1 MDGPSPKGSPWYCQA
16 ILLWFLILSPSFPP
30 GWLFHIFP
38 LLLPRPPSY
47 PHFQLMPLRPFLT
60 EKIASDCIKWMS
72 TNSPATSTKLLK
84 SELCSHLTVYGFA
97 VLFQSQS
104 LHLDLTSH
112 SPFAFSQTLLQC
124 FSFYC
129 INNFSLSTESSP
141 SAYKHIVIALILKK
155 QKSCHPC
162 LMEASAPFPPCWP
175 QSFKIWFY
183 PLSSVLL
190 SQFLSISVLSKSGS

>member
-1 MDGPSPKGSPWYCQA
+1 MVPDPFIFFSPWVV
-16 ILLWFLILSPSFPP
+16 ISHFSPPTSETSFLPSLSADAFAPLFNRENCF
-30 GWLFHIFP
+30 WLH
-38 LLLPRPPSY
+38 
-47 PHFQLMPLRPFLT
+47 
-60 EKIASDCIKWMS
+60 KWMF

-141 SAYKHIVIALILKK
+141 SAYKHIVIALILRKK
-155 QKSCHPC
+155 SLVTLAWRKLLLH
-162 LMEASAPFPPCWP
+162 FPPVDPKISRSDFTHCH
-175 QSFKIWFY
+175 QFFSFSF
-183 PLSSVLL
+183 
-190 SQFLSISVLSKSGS
+190 FLS

>member
-1 MDGPSPKGSPWYCQA
+1 MVPDPFIFFSPWVV
-16 ILLWFLILSPSFPP
+16 ISHFSPPTSETSFLPSLSADAFAPLFNWENCF
-30 GWLFHIFP
+30 WL
-38 LLLPRPPSY
+38 R
-47 PHFQLMPLRPFLT
+47 
-60 EKIASDCIKWMS
+60 KWMF

-155 QKSCHPC
+155 KNSCHPC

-175 QSFKIWFY
+175 QNFKIWFY

-190 SQFLSISVLSKSGS
+190 FQFLSILILSKSGS

>member
-1 MDGPSPKGSPWYCQA
+1 MDGPSPKYCQA
-16 ILLWFLILSPSFPP
+16 ILLWFLILSIFFSPWVVISYFSPPTSETSFLPSLSADAFAPLFNWENCF
-30 GWLFHIFP
+30 WLH
-38 LLLPRPPSY
+38 
-47 PHFQLMPLRPFLT
+47 
-60 EKIASDCIKWMS
+60 KWMF

-155 QKSCHPC
+155 KSLVTLAWRKLLLH
-162 LMEASAPFPPCWP
+162 FPPVDPKISRSDFTHCH
-175 QSFKIWFY
+175 QFFSFSF
-183 PLSSVLL
+183 
-190 SQFLSISVLSKSGS
+190 FLS